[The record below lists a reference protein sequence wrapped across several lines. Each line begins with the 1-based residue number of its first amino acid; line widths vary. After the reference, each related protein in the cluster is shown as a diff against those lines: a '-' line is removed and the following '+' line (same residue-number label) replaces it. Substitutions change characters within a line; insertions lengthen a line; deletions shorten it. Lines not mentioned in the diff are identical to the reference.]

1 MDLSMFRATAPLR
14 CCTLLLRMQP
24 WESRTHGLRQC
35 IHRRAQGFLL
45 DSCNFLTHG
54 RRCRGN
60 FLNIPRQGYR
70 PEGAWHNHTK
80 VLKSYGTVR
89 ISCRLDAWIVDYY
102 LLRVTKTFS
111 KNRQSIPVRRN
122 VSSASAGVLTIG

>member
-1 MDLSMFRATAPLR
+1 
-14 CCTLLLRMQP
+14 MQP

-35 IHRRAQGFLL
+35 IHLRAQGFLL

-89 ISCRLDAWIVDYY
+89 ISCRLDARIVDYY

-111 KNRQSIPVRRN
+111 KNRQRSEEHT
-122 VSSASAGVLTIG
+122 SELQSLTNLVCRLLLEKKKKK